1 MAAFFFGGG
10 ALVKYYV
17 NEVGSVWVESL
28 IDAYAPN
35 EITIAQN
42 RH

>member
-1 MAAFFFGGG
+1 MAAFFFDSS

-28 IDAYAPN
+28 MEGAA
-35 EITIAQN
+35 
-42 RH
+42 